1 MKLITAIGS
10 YVANRSHSNVWRKF
24 FMSTYA
30 TGIGVIL
37 VTLILSTDSVADE
50 AGNKATTK
58 QWIKEVWQDHNS
70 AYINEITTEDFDR
83 VQAMAF
89 SDTAF
94 VRYPDWKVV
103 VVELLAEDDKV
114 VLLFHG
120 TGTSAIPGSEGK
132 TVETDGL
139 VLLTFVNDKIAKIQG
154 FWDNW
159 RTMEQLGYTAV
170 PPSREP
176 EE

>member
-1 MKLITAIGS
+1 
-10 YVANRSHSNVWRKF
+10 
-24 FMSTYA
+24 MSTYA

-37 VTLILSTDSVADE
+37 VTLIFFTDSAADE

-58 QWIKEVWQDHNS
+58 QWMKEVWQDHNS

-89 SDTAF
+89 ADTHF
-94 VRYPDWKVV
+94 VRYPDWKGV

-114 VLLFHG
+114 AMLFQG
-120 TGTSAIPGSEGK
+120 TGTSAIQGSEGK
-132 TVETDGL
+132 TIEMDGL
-139 VLLTFVNDKIAKIQG
+139 VLLTFVNDKIAKLQG

-159 RTMEQLGYTAV
+159 RTMKQLGYTAV
-170 PPSREP
+170 PPGGEP

>member
-1 MKLITAIGS
+1 
-10 YVANRSHSNVWRKF
+10 
-24 FMSTYA
+24 MSTYA

-37 VTLILSTDSVADE
+37 VTLIFFTDSAADE

-58 QWIKEVWQDHNS
+58 QWMKEVWQNHNS

-89 SDTAF
+89 ADTHF
-94 VRYPDWKVV
+94 VRYPDWKGIVV
-103 VVELLAEDDKV
+103 DLLAEDDKV
-114 VLLFHG
+114 AMLFQG
-120 TGTSAIPGSEGK
+120 TGTSAIKGSEGK
-132 TVETDGL
+132 TIEMDGL
-139 VLLTFVNDKIAKIQG
+139 VLLTFVNGKIAKIQG

-159 RTMEQLGYTAV
+159 RTMKQLGYTAV
-170 PPSREP
+170 PPGSDP